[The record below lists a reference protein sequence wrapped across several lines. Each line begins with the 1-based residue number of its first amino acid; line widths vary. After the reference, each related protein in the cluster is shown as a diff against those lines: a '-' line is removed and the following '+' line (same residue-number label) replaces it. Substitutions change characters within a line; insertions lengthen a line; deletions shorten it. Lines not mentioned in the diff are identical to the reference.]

1 MKSIVAALA
10 LFGAAFASAQ
20 EAEETTAEQATEEL
34 LTLEQLLERFQWNFE
49 DAGIITQEVGEG
61 LHVLFGI
68 GGNIAASI
76 GEDGVLIVDNMF
88 PEMVPK
94 VRAAIAELGGGDI
107 DYAVNTHWHFDHAE
121 GNLALG
127 PAGTSIVAHDNSAAM
142 MAKTNIL
149 NLVVTKYL
157 QEAYPREARPAISFD
172 DRMRLY
178 FNGDEI
184 DIVHAGPAH
193 TAGDAAV
200 IFRKHNAVHF
210 GDVFN
215 NTGYPFI
222 DADSGGGIDGMIAF
236 CQTILDEMGPNA
248 VIIPGHGEVTDSA
261 TLQAYIDM
269 LKTVRERVAA
279 MITEGKSMEEVM
291 AAKPTADFD
300 ETFGPEENSLGFVN
314 RVYTSL
320 MRDMTPPN

>member
-20 EAEETTAEQATEEL
+20 EAEQATAEQATEEL

-222 DADSGGGIDGMIAF
+222 DADSGGGINGMIAF

-279 MITEGKSMEEVM
+279 MIGEGKSLEEVT

-320 MRDMTPPN
+320 IRDMGNI

>member
-20 EAEETTAEQATEEL
+20 EAEETTAERATEEL

-121 GNLALG
+121 GNLTLG

-142 MAKTNIL
+142 MAKTNVL
-149 NLVVTKYL
+149 NLVITKYL

-279 MITEGKSMEEVM
+279 MIAEGKSMEEVM

-320 MRDMTPPN
+320 MRDMGNI

>member
-20 EAEETTAEQATEEL
+20 EAEQATAEQATEEL

-49 DAGIITQEVGEG
+49 DAGIITREVGEG

-121 GNLALG
+121 GNLTLG

-142 MAKTNIL
+142 MAKTNVL

-236 CQTILDEMGPNA
+236 CQTILDEVGPNA

-279 MITEGKSMEEVM
+279 MIAEGKSMEEVM

-320 MRDMTPPN
+320 MRDMTP

>member
-10 LFGAAFASAQ
+10 LFGGAFASAQ
-20 EAEETTAEQATEEL
+20 EAEQATAEQATEEL

-236 CQTILDEMGPNA
+236 CQTILDEVGPNA

-279 MITEGKSMEEVM
+279 MIGEGKSLEEVM

-320 MRDMTPPN
+320 MRDMTP

>member
-20 EAEETTAEQATEEL
+20 EAEETTAERATEEL

-121 GNLALG
+121 GNLTLG

-142 MAKTNIL
+142 MAKTNVL
-149 NLVVTKYL
+149 NLVITKYL

-279 MITEGKSMEEVM
+279 MIAEGKSMEEVM

-320 MRDMTPPN
+320 MRDMAS

>member
-20 EAEETTAEQATEEL
+20 EAEQATAEQATEEL
-34 LTLEQLLERFQWNFE
+34 LTLEQLLERFQWNFA

-157 QEAYPREARPAISFD
+157 QEAYPRDARPAISFD

-279 MITEGKSMEEVM
+279 MIGEGKSLEEVTV
-291 AAKPTADFD
+291 AKPTADFD

-320 MRDMTPPN
+320 TRGMTP

>member
-1 MKSIVAALA
+1 MKHFVAALVLFSAA
-10 LFGAAFASAQ
+10 LAVG
-20 EAEETTAEQATEEL
+20 EVAEQAQEEPL
-34 LTLEQLLERFQWNFE
+34 NLEQLLERFQWRLD
-49 DAGIITQEVGEG
+49 DAEITTHQVGEG
-61 LHVLFGI
+61 LYVLFGV

-88 PEMVPK
+88 PKVVPK

-107 DYAVNTHWHFDHAE
+107 DYTINTHWHFDHAD

-127 PAGTSIVAHDNSAAM
+127 PAGASIVAHRNSAEM

-149 NLVVTKYL
+149 NLVITKYR
-157 QEAYPREARPAISFD
+157 QEAYPPDARPDISFD

-184 DIVHAGPAH
+184 DVIHAGPAH
-193 TAGDAAV
+193 TAGDAAI
-200 IFRKHNAVHF
+200 IFRQHNAVHF

-222 DADSGGGIDGMIAF
+222 DADSGGSIDGMIAF
-236 CQTILDEMGPNA
+236 CQTILDEMAPNA

-261 TLQAYIDM
+261 KLQSYIDM
-269 LKTVRERVAA
+269 LRTVRERVAA
-279 MITEGKSMEEVM
+279 MIAKGKSLDEVM
-291 AAKPTADFD
+291 AARPTADFD
-300 ETFGPEENSLGFVN
+300 VPFGPEDQSLGFVN

-320 MRDMTPPN
+320 TRAQ

>member
-20 EAEETTAEQATEEL
+20 EAEETTAERATEEL

-121 GNLALG
+121 GNLTLG

-142 MAKTNIL
+142 MAKTNVL
-149 NLVVTKYL
+149 NLVITKYL

-279 MITEGKSMEEVM
+279 MIGEGKSLEAVM

-320 MRDMTPPN
+320 TRDMGNI

>member
-1 MKSIVAALA
+1 MKIIVAALA

-20 EAEETTAEQATEEL
+20 EAEETTAERATEEL

-94 VRAAIAELGGGDI
+94 VRAAIAELGGDDI

-121 GNLALG
+121 GNLTLG

-279 MITEGKSMEEVM
+279 MIGEGKSLEEVT

-320 MRDMTPPN
+320 MRDMGNI

>member
-20 EAEETTAEQATEEL
+20 EADQATEEL

-49 DAGIITQEVGEG
+49 DAGIITREVGEG

-94 VRAAIAELGGGDI
+94 VRAAIAELGGSDI

-279 MITEGKSMEEVM
+279 MIGEGKSLEEVT

-320 MRDMTPPN
+320 MRDMGNI

>member
-10 LFGAAFASAQ
+10 LFGAAIASAQ
-20 EAEETTAEQATEEL
+20 EAEPATAEQATEEL

-178 FNGDEI
+178 FNDDEI

-236 CQTILDEMGPNA
+236 CQSILDEVGPNA

-279 MITEGKSMEEVM
+279 MIGEGKSLEEVM

-300 ETFGPEENSLGFVN
+300 ETFGPEGNSLGFVN

-320 MRDMTPPN
+320 MRDMGNI

>member
-20 EAEETTAEQATEEL
+20 EAEETTAERATEEL

-236 CQTILDEMGPNA
+236 CQTILDEVGPNA

-279 MITEGKSMEEVM
+279 MIAEGKSLEEVM

-300 ETFGPEENSLGFVN
+300 ETFGPEGNSLGFVN

-320 MRDMTPPN
+320 MRDMGNI

>member
-20 EAEETTAEQATEEL
+20 DAEEATAEQATEEL

-94 VRAAIAELGGGDI
+94 VRTAISELGGGDI

-279 MITEGKSMEEVM
+279 MIGEGKSLEEVT

-320 MRDMTPPN
+320 VRGMTP

>member
-10 LFGAAFASAQ
+10 LFGVAFASAQ
-20 EAEETTAEQATEEL
+20 EAEETTAEQATEEP

-49 DAGIITQEVGEG
+49 DAGIITQEIGEG

-142 MAKTNIL
+142 MAKTNTL

-157 QEAYPREARPAISFD
+157 QEAYPLEARPAISFD

-236 CQTILDEMGPNA
+236 CQTILDEVGPNA

-279 MITEGKSMEEVM
+279 MIAEGKSLEDVM

-320 MRDMTPPN
+320 MRDMGNI

>member
-20 EAEETTAEQATEEL
+20 EAEETTAERATEEL

-94 VRAAIAELGGGDI
+94 VRTAIAELGGGDI

-142 MAKTNIL
+142 MAKTNVL

-236 CQTILDEMGPNA
+236 CQTILDEVGPNA

-269 LKTVRERVAA
+269 LITVRERVAE
-279 MITEGKSMEEVM
+279 MIGEAKSLEEVM

-300 ETFGPEENSLGFVN
+300 ETFGPEGNSLGFVN

-320 MRDMTPPN
+320 VRDMGNI

>member
-20 EAEETTAEQATEEL
+20 EAEETTAERATEEL

-49 DAGIITQEVGEG
+49 DAGIITREVGEG

-121 GNLALG
+121 GNLTLG

-142 MAKTNIL
+142 MAKTNVL

-269 LKTVRERVAA
+269 LTTVRERVAA
-279 MITEGKSMEEVM
+279 MIGEGKSIEEVM

-320 MRDMTPPN
+320 MRDMGNI

>member
-20 EAEETTAEQATEEL
+20 EAEETTAERATEEL

-49 DAGIITQEVGEG
+49 DAGIITREVGEG

-121 GNLALG
+121 GNLTLG

-142 MAKTNIL
+142 MAKTNVL
-149 NLVVTKYL
+149 NLVITKYL

-236 CQTILDEMGPNA
+236 CQAILDEMGPNA

-279 MITEGKSMEEVM
+279 MIADGKSMEEVM

-300 ETFGPEENSLGFVN
+300 ETFGPEESSLGFVN

-320 MRDMTPPN
+320 MRDMTP

>member
-1 MKSIVAALA
+1 MRKAVGALTVVACAI
-10 LFGAAFASAQ
+10 GGAQ
-20 EAEETTAEQATEEL
+20 EATQAADDAAEP
-34 LTLEQLLERFQWNFE
+34 LTLDPLLQQFGWSFE
-49 DAGIITQEVGEG
+49 SAEVTTEEVGEG
-61 LHVLFGI
+61 LYVLFGI

-88 PEMVPK
+88 PEMIPK
-94 VRAAIAELGGGDI
+94 VNAAIAELGGGAV
-107 DYAVNTHWHFDHAE
+107 DYAVNTHWHFDHAQ

-127 PAGTSIVAHDNSAAM
+127 PAGTSIVAHRNSAEM
-142 MAKTNIL
+142 MAQSNIL
-149 NLVVTKYL
+149 NMVITRYL
-157 QEAYPREARPAISFD
+157 QEAYPPAARPAISFD

-184 DIVHAGPAH
+184 DIVHVGPAH
-193 TAGDAAV
+193 TAGDSAV
-200 IFRKHNAVHF
+200 IFRNHNAVHF

-236 CQTILDEMGPNA
+236 CQAILDEVGPNA
-248 VIIPGHGEVTDSA
+248 VVIPGHGEVTDSA
-261 TLQAYIDM
+261 ALQRYIDM
-269 LKTVRERVAA
+269 LTTVRNRVAEHIA
-279 MITEGKSMEEVM
+279 AGKSLDDVI

-300 ETFGPEENSLGFVN
+300 EQYGPEFASLGFVN

-320 MRDMTPPN
+320 MRDLMRDGAN

>member
-20 EAEETTAEQATEEL
+20 EAEQATAEQATEEL

-49 DAGIITQEVGEG
+49 DAGIITQEIGDG

-121 GNLALG
+121 GNLTLG

-149 NLVVTKYL
+149 NLVITKYL

-236 CQTILDEMGPNA
+236 CQTILDEVGPNA

-279 MITEGKSMEEVM
+279 KIAEGKSMEEVM

-320 MRDMTPPN
+320 MRAQ